1 MPNINTIT
9 YNSIQSDSLGVFVT
23 GSGSFDA
30 AELDVIAYE
39 IPGRN
44 GDLLIPNNRYKNIE
58 IIYPAFVPSDFKTR
72 VQAIRNWLRGANGYV
87 KLSDTYDT
95 THYRM
100 ALNSIRQSFEPVN
113 RNNGAN
119 FELVFNCKPQRFL
132 TTGDTATTVTTGTV
146 LSNPTSYVALPRF
159 IVNNNT
165 SSATLKVVNSLG
177 TFQMTAT
184 AARSSTTY
192 IDCDNQNIY
201 YSTTNFNHLF
211 SGDFPVFAPG
221 NNTIT
226 FSGITSLQVRPRW
239 WEL

>member
-30 AELDVIAYE
+30 AELDIIAYE

-58 IIYPAFVPSDFKTR
+58 IIYPAFVPSNFMTR
-72 VQAIRNWLRGANGYV
+72 VQAIRNWLRGASGYV

-100 ALNSIRQSFEPVN
+100 ALNSVRQSFETVN
-113 RNNGAN
+113 RNDGAN

-132 TTGDTATTVTTGTV
+132 NSGDTAVTLSNNYT
-146 LSNPTSYVALPRF
+146 LSNPTNFNALPMF
-159 IVNNNT
+159 TMASNT
-165 SSATLKVVNSLG
+165 SSGTFTVSNSLG
-177 TFQMTAT
+177 TFTMTAT
-184 AARSSTTY
+184 AARNSSTT
-192 IDCDNQNIY
+192 IDCDTQNIY
-201 YSTTNFNHLF
+201 NSSTNLNHLF
-211 SGDFPVFAPG
+211 SGTFPILAPG
-221 NNTIT
+221 TNTIT
-226 FSGITSLQVRPRW
+226 FSGITTFKVTPRW